1 MLRYEVPA
9 RRGPSPDRMRANSK
23 DAHMP
28 GLIDNTLD
36 EIDSHLR
43 NLRHQLAALED
54 ARRQLVG
61 DEKPLI
67 AGVDGRPQRSASAV
81 T

>member
-1 MLRYEVPA
+1 MA
-9 RRGPSPDRMRANSK
+9 
-23 DAHMP
+23 

-61 DEKPLI
+61 DVKPLI
-67 AGVDGRPQRSASAV
+67 AGVDGRAERSASGV

>member
-1 MLRYEVPA
+1 MA
-9 RRGPSPDRMRANSK
+9 
-23 DAHMP
+23 
-28 GLIDNTLD
+28 GLIENTLD

-61 DEKPLI
+61 DEKPPI
-67 AGVDGRPQRSASAV
+67 AGVDGRPERSASGV

>member
-1 MLRYEVPA
+1 MA
-9 RRGPSPDRMRANSK
+9 
-23 DAHMP
+23 

-61 DEKPLI
+61 DDRPAADSLN
-67 AGVDGRPQRSASAV
+67 GRQGPSNRLDRDV
-81 T
+81 G